1 MNTLKLTFPVFL
13 ESNKGNLLF
22 SVSGLFIFMR
32 ANDMLCLWERKE
44 KFFLI
49 LQLGRAEQSAANFI
63 PMHLISLQ
71 WHSGFHIFSDGAV
84 YWCCVAAAEIGTVI
98 LLIVLITH
106 ALHSI

>member
-22 SVSGLFIFMR
+22 SVSDLFIFMR
-32 ANDMLCLWERKE
+32 ANDMLCLWERRE

-63 PMHLISLQ
+63 PMHLISC
-71 WHSGFHIFSDGAV
+71 SGTQDSTSVQTGLCAGAV
-84 YWCCVAAAEIGTVI
+84 
-98 LLIVLITH
+98 LLLLRL
-106 ALHSI
+106 ALLYY